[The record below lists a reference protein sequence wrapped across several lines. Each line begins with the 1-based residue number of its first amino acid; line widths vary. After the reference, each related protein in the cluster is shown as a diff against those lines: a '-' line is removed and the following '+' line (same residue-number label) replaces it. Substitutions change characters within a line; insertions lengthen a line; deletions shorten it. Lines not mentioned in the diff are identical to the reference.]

1 MKKKTN
7 PSPHASATLAL
18 KLLKADLLALEKLLK
33 LADPKADVL
42 TLPGTTH
49 KHVVLLRTAEGTLML
64 KQMSRRGEPGHMT
77 FTTECSP
84 VPFELIVESL
94 ANSIEHS
101 VRRKVS

>member
-1 MKKKTN
+1 MMKKKAN
-7 PSPHASATLAL
+7 PSPHASATRAL
-18 KLLKADLLALEKLLK
+18 KLLKADLLALEKQLK

-49 KHVVLLRTAEGTLML
+49 KHVVLIKNGDRLML
-64 KQMSRRGEPGHMT
+64 KQMSRATAPGHMK
-77 FTTECSP
+77 FTTECSN